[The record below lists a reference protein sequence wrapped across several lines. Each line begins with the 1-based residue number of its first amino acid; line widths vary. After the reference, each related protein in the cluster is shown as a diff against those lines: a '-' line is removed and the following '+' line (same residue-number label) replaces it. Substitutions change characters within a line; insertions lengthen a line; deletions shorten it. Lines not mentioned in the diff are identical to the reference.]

1 MAFNNDFVDQ
11 LKTRINI
18 VDVIGRDVDLKKS
31 ASGYKGL
38 CPFHNEKTPSFSVN
52 ERDQYFHCFGC
63 HTKGD
68 VISYVMQRQGLTF
81 MEAVEKLADEYGM
94 KMPEHSG
101 RKEDFKKYYDIN
113 KTELLQNSVLDIA
126 ILHLMAFTII

>member
-31 ASGYKGL
+31 GSGYKGL

-52 ERDQYFHCFGC
+52 ERDQYFHCNAETGP
-63 HTKGD
+63 
-68 VISYVMQRQGLTF
+68 Y
-81 MEAVEKLADEYGM
+81 
-94 KMPEHSG
+94 
-101 RKEDFKKYYDIN
+101 
-113 KTELLQNSVLDIA
+113 
-126 ILHLMAFTII
+126 LHGSRGKAG

>member
-31 ASGYKGL
+31 GSGYKGL

-63 HTKGD
+63 HEDAGA
-68 VISYVMQRQGLTF
+68 QR
-81 MEAVEKLADEYGM
+81 
-94 KMPEHSG
+94 P
-101 RKEDFKKYYDIN
+101 
-113 KTELLQNSVLDIA
+113 
-126 ILHLMAFTII
+126 